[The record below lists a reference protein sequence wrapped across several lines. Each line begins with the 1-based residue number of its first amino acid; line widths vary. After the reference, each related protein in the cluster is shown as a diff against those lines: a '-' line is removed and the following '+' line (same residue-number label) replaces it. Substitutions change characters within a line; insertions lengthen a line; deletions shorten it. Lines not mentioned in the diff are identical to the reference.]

1 MKKITV
7 NKSDEVA
14 VIVEKIIEAA
24 DDEVVLV
31 VPRFS
36 HIGESLGNFH
46 LLKREAEALDKKI
59 AIESVDD
66 HVIELAQMSGLKAIN
81 PFFAKGKRQ
90 FSDIV
95 SPKAPKVKHRRLQ
108 VTEEFEGLEPAEPRQ
123 ISQNY
128 LSPEWE
134 AIAESPNRKWPR
146 FGLGWKSV
154 PSFSWRLPRPGA
166 KSGWLAA
173 FLLFSGLVAW
183 GGATILPRASVTIVA
198 QTQDWTYND
207 SIITDKAAV
216 IDVARMRMPNQ
227 VFSQRKNGQ
236 LKFPATGRR
245 QVERRAAGIMTVYNS
260 YSSDPQPLVEQTRFM
275 APDGKIFRL
284 TKSITVPGAKIV
296 EGKIVPSSIDAE
308 VVADQPGPAY
318 NIGPVKL
325 FTIPGFSGSPK
336 YQSFYG
342 ESKNS
347 MVGGF
352 IGEVAYPT
360 SDDIKKAKE
369 SAQASVEEDLKL
381 TLLSQI
387 PKDFKVLEGA
397 SQLRLLNQ
405 EIDEVTDPEG
415 KFGVFTEA
423 QMAVIAF
430 KEEDL
435 KNLLALRAKRDNG
448 DDFDVR
454 SSALEYG
461 LARADF
467 ENGVLTFPAKFQ
479 AVLAK
484 RIDTEKLKENILG
497 KSEADLKLAVF
508 SLPGLK
514 SATISLWP
522 FYVSSVPADPA
533 KVKIIVE

>member
-31 VPRFS
+31 IPRFS
-36 HIGESLGNFH
+36 HIGESLSNFH

-59 AIESVDD
+59 IIESVDD
-66 HVIELAQMSGLKAIN
+66 HVIELAGMSGLSALN
-81 PFFAKGKRQ
+81 PFFTKNKRQ

-95 SPKAPKVKHRRLQ
+95 SPKAAKSRHRRLQ
-108 VTEEFEGLEPAEPRQ
+108 VVQEADGLESEGPRQ
-123 ISQNY
+123 MSRDLDFG
-128 LSPEWE
+128 LS
-134 AIAESPNRKWPR
+134 IESPQRRWPR
-146 FGLGWKSV
+146 VNLNWVRIPKISLRV
-154 PSFSWRLPRPGA
+154 PRPGV
-166 KSGWLAA
+166 KSAWL
-173 FLLFSGLVAW
+173 FLLLAVLGLTGWA
-183 GGATILPRASVTIVA
+183 GAEVLPRASVIIIA
-198 QTQDWTYND
+198 QTQDWAYND
-207 SIITDKAAV
+207 SIITDKSAV
-216 IDVARMRMPNQ
+216 VDVAKMRMPNQ
-227 VFSQRKNGQ
+227 VFSQKKNAQ

-245 QVERRAAGIMTVYNS
+245 QVERKATGMMTIYNS

-296 EGKIVPSSIDAE
+296 EGRIVPSSIAAE
-308 VVADQPGPAY
+308 VVADEPGPAY

-347 MVGGF
+347 MAGGF

-360 SDDIKKAKE
+360 DDDIKKAKE
-369 SAQASVEEDLKL
+369 SARVSVEEDLKA

-387 PKDFKVLEGA
+387 PKEFKILEDA
-397 SQLRLLNQ
+397 SQFKMLTQ

-423 QMAVIAF
+423 QMTTIAF

-435 KNLLALRAKRDNG
+435 KNLLGLRAKRENG

-454 SSALEYG
+454 SSTLEYG

-467 ENGVLTFPAKFQ
+467 ENGILTFPAKFQ
-479 AVLAK
+479 SVLAR
-484 RIDTEKLKENILG
+484 RIDKEMLKENILG
-497 KSEADLKLAVF
+497 KSEADLKLTVF

-522 FYVSSVPADPA
+522 FYVSTVPTDPD

>member
-36 HIGESLGNFH
+36 HIGESLSNFH

-59 AIESVDD
+59 IIESVDD
-66 HVIELAQMSGLKAIN
+66 HVIELAEMSGLSALN
-81 PFFAKGKRQ
+81 PFFTKNKRQ

-95 SPKAPKVKHRRLQ
+95 SPKSAKSRHRRLRVVQ
-108 VTEEFEGLEPAEPRQ
+108 EADGLESEDPRQMGRDYLSPDFGMPAEP
-123 ISQNY
+123 SK
-128 LSPEWE
+128 
-134 AIAESPNRKWPR
+134 RKWPSFDFSR
-146 FGLGWKSV
+146 MRV
-154 PSFSWRLPRPGA
+154 PSISWRLPRPGA
-166 KSGWLAA
+166 KSAWLIL
-173 FLLFSGLVAW
+173 FLVFLGLASW
-183 GGATILPRASVTIVA
+183 AGAKVLPRASVIIVA

-207 SIITDKAAV
+207 SIITDKSAV
-216 IDVARMRMPNQ
+216 VDVAKMRMPNQ

-245 QVERRAAGIMTVYNS
+245 QVERKAAGTMTIYNS

-284 TKSITVPGAKIV
+284 TKNITVPGAKIV

-308 VVADQPGPAY
+308 VMADEPGPAY
-318 NIGPVKL
+318 NISPVKL

-342 ESKNS
+342 ESKNP
-347 MVGGF
+347 MAGGF

-360 SDDIKKAKE
+360 DDDIKKAKD
-369 SAQASVEEDLKL
+369 SARISIEEDLKA
-381 TLLSQI
+381 TLISQI
-387 PKDFKVLEGA
+387 PKEFKILEDA
-397 SQLRLLNQ
+397 SQFKMLTQ

-423 QMAVIAF
+423 QMTIISF

-435 KNLLALRAKRDNG
+435 KNLLGLRAKRENG

-454 SSALEYG
+454 SSTLEYG

-467 ENGVLTFPAKFQ
+467 ESGILTFPAKFQ
-479 AVLAK
+479 SVLAR
-484 RIDTEKLKENILG
+484 RIDKDMLKENILG

-522 FYVSSVPADPA
+522 FYVNTVPTDPD